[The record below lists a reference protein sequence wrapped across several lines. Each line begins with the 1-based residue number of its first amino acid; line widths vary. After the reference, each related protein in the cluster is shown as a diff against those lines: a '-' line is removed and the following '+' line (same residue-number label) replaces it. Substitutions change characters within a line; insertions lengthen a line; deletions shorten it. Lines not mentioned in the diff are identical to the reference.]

1 MLTEYIQKALELAV
15 YKILDDGTWF
25 AEIPGFQG
33 VWANGKNVE
42 DCRRELMEVLEE
54 WLILKI
60 RDHDTVP
67 VLEGTEL
74 KIEKVEAGQLPSVI
88 SRRKLIRKF
97 RSLGY
102 RGPYSGGKHQ
112 FMVKGE
118 KKIRIPN
125 PHKSSDVSISL
136 VKEILRQAKISIEEW
151 DNA

>member
-74 KIEKVEAGQLPSVI
+74 KIEKVEAGQL
-88 SRRKLIRKF
+88 L
-97 RSLGY
+97 Y
-102 RGPYSGGKHQ
+102 
-112 FMVKGE
+112 
-118 KKIRIPN
+118 
-125 PHKSSDVSISL
+125 KSSDVSISF